1 MEAKALVTVN
11 SFLIFIVGILAVCI
25 FVLDSKLDRFINQ
38 HEDINKVKFLI
49 PNAVS
54 SLLWTYIYVL

>member
-1 MEAKALVTVN
+1 MEVKALITVN